1 MENKETYNGWANYAT
16 WRVAL
21 ELFDG
26 TDAKTFTNDI
36 VDVYDLSKIIEAF
49 VEEYLEQNNKLALD
63 YALAFVANVNFYEI
77 AKVLIEDT
85 EV

>member
-1 MENKETYNGWANYAT
+1 MEKKETYNGWANYAT

-26 TDAKTFTNDI
+26 TDAKTFTDDI
-36 VDVYDLSKIIEAF
+36 VDPYDLSKIIEAF

-77 AKVLIEDT
+77 AKVLINNK

>member
-16 WRVAL
+16 WKVAL

-26 TDAKTFTNDI
+26 TDAKTFTDDI
-36 VDVYDLSKIIEAF
+36 VDAYDLSKIIEAW
-49 VEEYLEQNNKLALD
+49 VEEHLEQNNKLALD